1 LRRTADG
8 RQCLAARPR
17 RYPHHRTPLCALG
30 TELFRRHDPKRLPEP
45 ASRDLACG
53 SPNAG
58 YAVLVLDDKLAIDQ
72 GGLAWEL
79 RSSRDHPVICSIL
92 DGVRLRL
99 AQLILG
105 AVSDG
110 ETDPAAVKRIVLRE
124 FTSRMK

>member
-1 LRRTADG
+1 
-8 RQCLAARPR
+8 
-17 RYPHHRTPLCALG
+17 
-30 TELFRRHDPKRLPEP
+30 
-45 ASRDLACG
+45 
-53 SPNAG
+53 
-58 YAVLVLDDKLAIDQ
+58 
-72 GGLAWEL
+72 
-79 RSSRDHPVICSIL
+79 VICSIL